1 MISFKEFLLG
11 EDFNSKTAKE
21 FQFETQPTHPR
32 APVVFFEEIPERPF
46 SLKKYMDS
54 FESGGAKNILKTKN
68 GYRGIIFDTGN
79 KLLIFVWSDAILHN
93 FVCKDLD
100 ANKMTK
106 KYPSDIGY
114 LKTYNSTYLLS
125 KGDKVKNPWCFTFT
139 FRDNHL
145 SSNLSKEAL
154 IALSEQKDI
163 GNLFK
168 FSDIELQKMIK
179 NGM

>member
-1 MISFKEFLLG
+1 
-11 EDFNSKTAKE
+11 
-21 FQFETQPTHPR
+21 
-32 APVVFFEEIPERPF
+32 
-46 SLKKYMDS
+46 
-54 FESGGAKNILKTKN
+54 
-68 GYRGIIFDTGN
+68 
-79 KLLIFVWSDAILHN
+79 LHN

-145 SSNLSKEAL
+145 ASNLSKDAL
-154 IALSEQKDI
+154 IVLSEQKDI

-179 NGM
+179 SGM

>member
-1 MISFKEFLLG
+1 MS
-11 EDFNSKTAKE
+11 
-21 FQFETQPTHPR
+21 
-32 APVVFFEEIPERPF
+32 VVVA
-46 SLKKYMDS
+46 SLKK
-54 FESGGAKNILKTKN
+54 TQ
-68 GYRGIIFDTGN
+68 FDAVNTQF
-79 KLLIFVWSDAILHN
+79 KAVHDRLDAIEKQTIKTNGRVTDLE
-93 FVCKDLD
+93 KDMFKIRLED
-100 ANKMTK
+100 KENYTTCPNTSKIDKMNEDLMEYKMTK

-168 FSDIELQKMIK
+168 FSGIELQKMIK